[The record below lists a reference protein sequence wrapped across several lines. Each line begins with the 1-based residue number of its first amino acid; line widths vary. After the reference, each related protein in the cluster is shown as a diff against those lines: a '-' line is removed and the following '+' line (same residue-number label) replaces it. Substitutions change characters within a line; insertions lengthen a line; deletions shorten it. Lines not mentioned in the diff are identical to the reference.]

1 MTALSKFRLRRY
13 VPPYIFIAPALVL
26 LVIFRLWPIIQ
37 SAQLSLTEFKIMN
50 PALSTFVGLKNYAQ
64 MIQDKYVGQAL
75 LNTLYYS
82 VGSVVPGLFFS
93 LLVAL
98 IITEQWFKF
107 QHFARVIFFL
117 PTILSLTIAG
127 LIFSWMYHPSF
138 GLFNFILHA
147 VGLRDVQWLGDPHIA
162 MISVIIM
169 VVWRNLGYSIT
180 VWSAG
185 ILAVPME
192 FRDAARID
200 GASWFQEFWY
210 IRFPILR
217 PVLLFLAVLGFL
229 GSFQGFESIFVLTGG
244 GPVNKT
250 RLIVLYLYQQAF
262 QRYEMGYAS
271 AIAWLT
277 FLILIGL
284 TYVQFRLMGRQ
295 EV

>member
-26 LVIFRLWPIIQ
+26 LVIFRLLPIIQ
-37 SAQLSLTEFKIMN
+37 SAQLSLTEFKIIN

-64 MIQDKYVGQAL
+64 LIQDKYVGEAL

-82 VGSVVPGLFFS
+82 VGSVVPGLFLS

-98 IITEQWFKF
+98 IITEHWFKF

-138 GLFNFILHA
+138 GLFNFILHT

-162 MISVIIM
+162 MMSVIFM

-180 VWSAG
+180 IWSAG

-192 FRDAARID
+192 YRDAARID
-200 GASWFQEFWY
+200 GASWFKEFWY

-229 GSFQGFESIFVLTGG
+229 GSFQGFESIYVLTNG
-244 GPVNKT
+244 GPVNTT
-250 RLIVLYLYQQAF
+250 RTIVLYLYQIAF
-262 QRYEMGYAS
+262 QKYEMGYAS